1 MIARLIS
8 RHRQKLALRRLE
20 ADRAMRL
27 RMIGAPYAKR
37 RAAALKG
44 VGR

>member
-1 MIARLIS
+1 MIKSLKRY
-8 RHRQKLALRRLE
+8 LALRRLE